1 MERRRIGPRNGL
13 ARAAWLFLALA
24 AVTARD
30 ASASR
35 SPSDS
40 VRIAPGPDGA
50 LGAWLVIGPFHTPTS
65 ATKSKTPEMMSA
77 DIDANP
83 IEIDEHKLA
92 PNLGDAWE
100 GDTRAGN
107 APDPKSPGN
116 SAPAWVLASSGEGP
130 IDVKAA
136 LKTKEADVV
145 GYAAGTLEIARGG
158 KFVILLGTDDGVRLT
173 VDGKTIFT
181 RDEARPYR
189 SDDDVIPVDLAAGDH
204 PVVLKLH
211 QRDGAWSFRFRIVDA
226 SLAPPAGAS
235 LELAGTH
242 ASDAAA
248 LAKKM
253 SWVSLDRGMRDDRY
267 APTLTVRF
275 PEGSPLGVKLGVHAK
290 LVAGIETIFDEEVG
304 DVPHAKNELAVPLPE
319 ISADALGAVERG
331 AARYT
336 LDVAGRVTTPSFLAL
351 RPVREACAHAGRAL
365 AAVSADEPWLPVSTR
380 DSVEYLAERLVR
392 LVAHGDTDASALVSE
407 AKELEELASAID
419 RHVDPYASRTGFLR
433 RAYRSPVDSNLAEY
447 GVYVPPSYK
456 PSDHRKL
463 PLIVALHGMNG
474 EPMGILRWIFGGDEK
489 GKDQSWEARHYLDP
503 VPRVDA
509 IIAAPNG
516 HGNTMYRQLGQDD
529 ISRVVDEVEKQY
541 PIDLSRVTIT
551 GPSMGGIGTA
561 ALAFRHPDVF
571 AAAEPLC
578 GYHSYFVR
586 RDIAGKPLRPWERF
600 LAEERSNVFWAENG
614 AKTPLFIVH
623 GTFDTPTANS
633 GVLIDKYESLGFSV
647 VHEHPHLGHNVWQTT
662 YENMR
667 GINWLLAQRPRDL
680 HPSEIHFKTA
690 RLRDGDDA
698 WLHVDAFTAPA
709 TWGEVSARAS
719 STSAL
724 DVTTSGVSEL
734 HFDRDPR
741 VLDGRKPTTVRID
754 KKDLTFMPDA
764 PLAMHLERD
773 GWHAGPALHA
783 NVVKQ
788 GRIAG
793 PIRDAFSEPLLFVY
807 GASDPAQT
815 RANQEVAES
824 WAKIR
829 WGVDV
834 RYPILSD
841 VEFFD
846 RGESLAN
853 DRSLFLVGNAAS
865 NRVLAALERD
875 LPITLKNGQIVTSN
889 GQKFSGSEA
898 GAAFIRP
905 NPRQP
910 DRYVVVVEGV
920 SALGTWRSLSLPDLL
935 PDFVVYDERVAPS
948 RGQIV
953 LGPGSVLA
961 AGFFDDDWGWP
972 AKTDDPLARMKRPAA
987 KSESDAT
994 PYLP

>member
-1 MERRRIGPRNGL
+1 MTVFGTRSVLARLVGALLVGL
-13 ARAAWLFLALA
+13 AAIA
-24 AVTARD
+24 ARD
-30 ASASR
+30 ASAAS
-35 SPSDS
+35 SSDS
-40 VRIAPGPDGA
+40 VRIAPGPEGA

-65 ATKSKTPEMMSA
+65 AQKNKTPEAMSA
-77 DIDANP
+77 DIDVSP
-83 IEIDEHKLA
+83 LEIDEHKLA
-92 PNLGDAWE
+92 PNLGDAWPD
-100 GDTRAGN
+100 DTRAGN

-145 GYAAGTLEIARGG
+145 GYAAGTLKIAHGG

-189 SDDDVIPVDLAAGDH
+189 SDDDVVPVELAAGDH
-204 PVVLKLH
+204 PIVLKLH

-235 LELAGTH
+235 LELPGTH
-242 ASDAAA
+242 ASDATA

-253 SWVSLDRGMRDDRY
+253 SWVSIDRGMRDDRY
-267 APTLTVRF
+267 APALTVRF

-290 LVAGIETIFDEEVG
+290 LVAGVQTIFDEDVG
-304 DVPHAKNELAVPLPE
+304 DVAHAKNELFSPLPE
-319 ISADALGAVERG
+319 IEGDALGAVERG
-331 AARYT
+331 AAKYT
-336 LDVAGRVTTPSFLAL
+336 IDVAGRVTTPSFLAL
-351 RPVREACAHAGRAL
+351 RPVREAAAHAGRSL
-365 AAVSADEPWLPVSTR
+365 AAVSIDENWLPASTR
-380 DSVEYLAERLVR
+380 DTVEYLAERLVR
-392 LVAHGDTDASALVSE
+392 LVAHGDGDASALVAE
-407 AKELEELASAID
+407 AKELNDLASAID
-419 RHVDPYASRTGFLR
+419 KHVDPYVSRTGFLR
-433 RAYRSPVDSNLAEY
+433 RAYRSPVDDELAEY
-447 GVYVPPSYK
+447 GVYVPPSYR
-456 PSDHRKL
+456 PSDRKKL
-463 PLIVALHGMNG
+463 PLIVALHGLNG

-489 GKDQSWEARHYLDP
+489 GKEQSWEARHYLDP
-503 VPRVDA
+503 VPQVDA
-509 IIAAPNG
+509 IIVAPNG

-529 ISRVVDEVEKQY
+529 ISRVVLEVEKQY

-614 AKTPLFIVH
+614 EKTPLFIVH
-623 GTFDTPTANS
+623 GTLDTPTANS
-633 GVLIDKYESLGFSV
+633 GVLIDKYESLSFSI
-647 VHEHPHLGHNVWQTT
+647 VHEHPNLGHNVWQTT
-662 YENMR
+662 YENLR
-667 GINWLLAQRPRDL
+667 GVKWLLAQPPRDL
-680 HPSEIHFKTA
+680 HPSQIHFKTA
-690 RLRDGDDA
+690 RLRDADDA
-698 WLHVDAFTAPA
+698 WLHIDAFTAPA

-719 STSAL
+719 TTSTL
-724 DVTTSGVSEL
+724 DVTTSGVAEL

-741 VLDGRKPTTVRID
+741 VMDVRKATTLRID
-754 KKDLTFMPDA
+754 KKDLTFLPDA
-764 PLAMHLERD
+764 PLAAHLEKD
-773 GWHAGPALHA
+773 GWHPGPALHA
-783 NVVKQ
+783 NVVK
-788 GRIAG
+788 RKNVTG

-815 RANQEVAES
+815 RANQEVAKA
-824 WAKIR
+824 WAQIR

-834 RYPILSD
+834 KYPMMSD
-841 VEFFD
+841 AEFFD
-846 RGESLAN
+846 RGESVAN

-875 LPITLKNGQIVTSN
+875 LPISLKNGQIVTSN
-889 GQKFSGSEA
+889 GQKFSGAES
-898 GAAFIRP
+898 GVAFIRP
-905 NPRQP
+905 NPRRP
-910 DRYVVVVEGV
+910 DRYVVVVEGAT
-920 SALGTWRSLSLPDLL
+920 ALGTWRSLSLPDLL

-972 AKTDDPLARMKRPAA
+972 AKTEDPLARAKRPAA
-987 KSESDAT
+987 KSENDAT